1 MKHKLLELGRH
12 SFSEDKII
20 RRKALTQLLFLG
32 FCFLL
37 LVLIIAGTG
46 LKGIKR
52 GVLASKNYV
61 ESSGRNKWE
70 TSPTCY
76 EKATGISHCY
86 KTGVKN

>member
-1 MKHKLLELGRH
+1 MKHKLLELGRQ
-12 SFSEDKII
+12 SFSEDTSI
-20 RRKALTQLLFLG
+20 RGKAVAQLLFLG
-32 FCFLL
+32 MAFLL
-37 LVLIIAGTG
+37 LVLIIASTG

-52 GVLASKNYV
+52 GILASKNYM
-61 ESSGRNKWE
+61 ESSGRNSWE